1 MRGLKHL
8 LIVLLIVG
16 VIGVG
21 LACALA
27 RNTNKSTNAANTPIN
42 TSWSPEYVDDAV
54 GTTLSKADL
63 VTELSKAV
71 VSITTQGVGYNM
83 FYQPVPESG
92 AASGVIIDP
101 KGYIVTN
108 NHVVSGATTLTVTL
122 SDGRSFTAVKWAG
135 DESTDLAVVQIKAD
149 DDLPYAHFLSNSL
162 EKVSLLDDVVAVGNA
177 LALPGGPTWTEG
189 VVSYLGRQI
198 QESNNVVLN
207 DLIQTDAAINAGNS
221 GGPLVNMA
229 GQVVGI
235 NTAIASNAENIGFAI
250 STDTAI
256 DTVYSLVTKGSE
268 SSAWLGVQP
277 EDVTPALK
285 SRYGLPVSSG
295 AFIDVVYSGSPA
307 YESGLTAGDV
317 IVKIDDTDIASGN
330 ELVTAIQ
337 KYNPGESVTITYY
350 DRSQAYSQKQA
361 TATLAQKPTS

>member
-1 MRGLKHL
+1 MRGMKHL

-16 VIGVG
+16 VISVG

-27 RNTNKSTNAANTPIN
+27 GNTNKSTSAASTPIN
-42 TSWSPEYVDDAV
+42 ASWSPVYVDEAS

-63 VTELSKAV
+63 VTELATAV

-101 KGYIVTN
+101 EGYIVTN
-108 NHVVSGATTLTVTL
+108 NHVVSGASTLTVTL
-122 SDGRSFTAVKWAG
+122 SDGRSFVAVKWAG
-135 DESTDLAVVQIKAD
+135 DESTDLAVVQIQTD
-149 DDLPYAHFLSNSL
+149 DALLYAHFLSNSL
-162 EKVSLLDDVVAVGNA
+162 DNLSLLEDVVAVGNA

-189 VVSYLGRQI
+189 VVSYLGRSI
-198 QESNNVVLN
+198 EESNNVVLD

-235 NTAIASNAENIGFAI
+235 NTAIASGAENIGFAI

-256 DTVYSLVTKGSE
+256 DTVHSLVTKGSE
-268 SSAWLGVQP
+268 SSPWLGVNTLT
-277 EDVTPALK
+277 VTK
-285 SRYGLPVSSG
+285 SVKTQYGLSVDSG
-295 AFIDVVYSGSPA
+295 ALVASVVSGGPA
-307 YESGLTAGDV
+307 ATAGLITYDV
-317 IVKIDDTDIASGN
+317 ITNIDDTDIGTSQ
-330 ELVTAIQ
+330 ELGTAIQ
-337 KYNPGESVTITYY
+337 SHSAGDKVTITY
-350 DRSQAYSQKQA
+350 RRGQ
-361 TATLAQKPTS
+361 TTMTTEATLGQKPSG